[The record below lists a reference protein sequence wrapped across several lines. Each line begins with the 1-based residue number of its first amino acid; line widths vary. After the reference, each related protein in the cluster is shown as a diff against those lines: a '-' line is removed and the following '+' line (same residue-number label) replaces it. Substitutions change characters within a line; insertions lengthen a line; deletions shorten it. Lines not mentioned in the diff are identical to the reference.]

1 MTLTARRPARVVTS
15 LQGENDLPEDL
26 PRLPNGTT
34 LDLVVL
40 NNAACSERP
49 ELFHPKPGDVK
60 AELAAKRLCDR
71 CPVQWDCLK
80 MALATNDEHA
90 IMGGTTPAERT
101 RLRSSYKVSR
111 WRAQSR
117 EQVQADEALA
127 ATYRQARAAR
137 SRLLEDAS
145 AAVRAHEL
153 ASEIGVWRASMAL
166 GLNKSDDLVQA
177 LEHWGLPPVP
187 RLKQPSRIAE
197 DRQATTAA
205 YELVNQV
212 GWYQAGR
219 QLHATQATLRAAF
232 AKWELGEP
240 AGKPWQ
246 EAREFLRD
254 RTTAE
259 DALQLAID
267 VGVEKAAQRLE
278 TTKRTLYRAWDR
290 WGLGRPT
297 DRAEGAKAVYQ
308 RRTASV
314 TARNRGRTVPPDHP
328 WMRAAKVQVAAR
340 SARAA
345 EAEALMLRA
354 TA

>member
-1 MTLTARRPARVVTS
+1 MGAM
-15 LQGENDLPEDL
+15 
-26 PRLPNGTT
+26 

-49 ELFHPKPGDVK
+49 ELFHPEPGDVK

-71 CPVQWDCLK
+71 CPVQWECLK

-117 EQVQADEALA
+117 QQVQADEALA

-137 SRLLEDAS
+137 SRLLADGS
-145 AAVRAHEL
+145 AAVRPHEL
-153 ASEIGVWRASMAL
+153 AVEVGVWRAAMAL

-177 LEHWGLPPVP
+177 LAHWGLPPVP
-187 RLKQPSRIAE
+187 RRKQHSRVAE
-197 DRQATTAA
+197 DREATEAA
-205 YELVNQV
+205 FELVNQV

-232 AKWELGEP
+232 ATWGLGEP

-246 EAREFLRD
+246 EAREFLRN

-259 DALQLAID
+259 DALRVAGE
-267 VGVEKAAQRLE
+267 VGVVKAAEELA
-278 TTKRTLYRAWDR
+278 TTRRTLYRAWDR

-297 DRAEGAKAVYQ
+297 DRPEVAAATRARLSAATV
-308 RRTASV
+308 
-314 TARNRGRTVPPDHP
+314 ARNQARTVPPDHP
-328 WMRAAKVQVAAR
+328 WQRAAAVQVAER
-340 SARAA
+340 SMAA
-345 EAEALMLRA
+345 AG
-354 TA
+354 